1 MKGNLGAYLTVL
13 GLCAL
18 GFYSVMFGCG
28 YLHLQDM
35 PQFVVTAVIFLTAGR
50 MLKKVRIGQEKEEEE
65 EEEEKVNR
73 REPDWPWL
81 TGFMNWTAVLLLIAL
96 MAILLMK
103 PTDLSLLDALK
114 FSPGQSSFF
123 AGAVP

>member
-1 MKGNLGAYLTVL
+1 MKGNLGQYLTVL

-18 GFYSVMFGCG
+18 AFYGVMFGCG
-28 YLHLQDM
+28 YVGLEAM
-35 PQFVVTAVIFLTAGR
+35 PQFVVSAVIFLSAGR
-50 MLKKVRIGQEKEEEE
+50 MLRKVRLGSDEEDEE
-65 EEEEKVNR
+65 TPEGFLR

-81 TGFMNWTAVLLLIAL
+81 TAFMNWTAALLMIAL

-103 PTDLSLLDALK
+103 PTDLSLLDAFK
-114 FSPGQSSFF
+114 FSPAQSSFF